1 MFLVTTLDYG
11 TLFAGVQTEVLG
23 AIQAIIPLAVI
34 ILGVLAGITIAVK
47 LYRRFA
53 K

>member
-1 MFLVTTLDYG
+1 LLLTTTLDYSA
-11 TLFAGVQTEVLG
+11 LFAGVQTEVLG
-23 AIQAIIPLAVI
+23 AVQAIIPLAVI